1 MALRLEVGE
10 PGAVEPVRE
19 GERLLSD
26 GGMISMIPVK
36 IARKEGADI
45 VIAVALDRNMHIYEE
60 LKTVKDIV
68 DRASEIT
75 SAKLEKYELMD
86 ADIVKDR
93 S

>member
-1 MALRLEVGE
+1 
-10 PGAVEPVRE
+10 
-19 GERLLSD
+19 
-26 GGMISMIPVK
+26 
-36 IARKEGADI
+36 
-45 VIAVALDRNMHIYEE
+45 MHIYEE
-60 LKTVKDIV
+60 LKTVKDIF